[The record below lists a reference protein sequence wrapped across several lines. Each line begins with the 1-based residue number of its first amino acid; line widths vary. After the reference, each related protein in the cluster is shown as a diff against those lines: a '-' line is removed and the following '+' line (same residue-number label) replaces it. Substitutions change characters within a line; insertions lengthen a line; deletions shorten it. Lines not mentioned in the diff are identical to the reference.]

1 MIHCGTF
8 AGDAEK
14 VPMEGKQSRLARTWY
29 IVRLGCDAC
38 KRAGSYRLA
47 RLAVKYGAEISAIVA
62 VKPANKAARPIAE
75 QSAAE
80 PAAAEPVQHGRYR
93 IDLAE
98 ARRLAAL

>member
-14 VPMEGKQSRLARTWY
+14 VPMEGKQSRLAMTWY
-29 IVRLGCDAC
+29 IVRLRCDAC

-62 VKPANKAARPIAE
+62 VKPATK
-75 QSAAE
+75 
-80 PAAAEPVQHGRYR
+80 
-93 IDLAE
+93 
-98 ARRLAAL
+98 RRAPLRSNPQRSQPQRSRCSMDATESTLPKHDVLPR